1 MLQTSF
7 SLDVIQVASPCPAL
21 WDEMEGDGL
30 ARHCAQCNKNV
41 YNISGMSREDAES
54 LIQEKEGRLCM
65 RFFQRADGTIL
76 TKDCPVGLRA
86 FRMRLLKFAAS
97 IAAAFFI
104 MFGSYGTLLAMRH
117 SVETADIQEFR
128 LVETFR
134 RWLGLR
140 GEVIEVAGDICVPE
154 ER

>member
-1 MLQTSF
+1 MSQTSF

-30 ARHCAQCNKNV
+30 ARHCAECDKNV

-54 LIQEKEGRLCM
+54 LIQEKEGRLCV

-76 TKDCPVGLRA
+76 TKDCPVGIRA
-86 FRMRLLKFAAS
+86 FRRRVMKFVAS
-97 IAAAFFI
+97 IAAALFI
-104 MFGSYGTLLAMRH
+104 VFGSYGTLLAMRH
-117 SVETADIQEFR
+117 SVESADVQEFR
-128 LVETFR
+128 FVYTFR

-140 GEVIEVAGDICVPE
+140 GVSVEVAGLICPPNQQ
-154 ER
+154 

>member
-1 MLQTSF
+1 MSQNSF
-7 SLDVIQVASPCPAL
+7 SLDVIQVAAPCSAL

-30 ARHCAQCNKNV
+30 ARHCTACHKNV

-54 LIQEKEGRLCM
+54 LIQEKEGRLCV

-76 TKDCPVGLRA
+76 TQDCPIGLSAIR
-86 FRMRLLKFAAS
+86 RRLFKIAAS
-97 IAAAFFI
+97 IAAALFI
-104 MFGSYGTLLAMRH
+104 MFGSYGSLLAMRR
-117 SVETADIQEFR
+117 SVEAADVQNFR
-128 LVETFR
+128 LVDTFR

-140 GEVIEVAGDICVPE
+140 GEIIEVAGVICLPE